1 MTKAT
6 KYFSGVVGAVLM
18 CSSPLVQCFLAYSEH
33 SVRRVWV
40 KSRTPNPS
48 THSDSCTITVHMPD
62 SNSSTKAAPALATL
76 LTEARY
82 TPSARIDAL
91 STTEMMQVM
100 NAADREVAAAVAR
113 EIPAIARAVDA
124 IAAALAPE

>member
-48 THSDSCTITVHMPD
+48 THSDSCAPLRYHHDAHVRFEFFNKTCPRARD
-62 SNSSTKAAPALATL
+62 AAHRGSLQAERAHRR
-76 LTEARY
+76 AFDYR
-82 TPSARIDAL
+82 DA
-91 STTEMMQVM
+91 
-100 NAADREVAAAVAR
+100 
-113 EIPAIARAVDA
+113 
-124 IAAALAPE
+124 